1 MKNKNIFMCMNN
13 AIKKVGLSRD
23 IEYTGK
29 NIGIA
34 ILDTGVS
41 PVYDFC
47 MPTNRIKAFKDF
59 VNGKTEPYDDNGHG
73 THVTCL
79 VYYKYILI
87 YSYNYILKQILTS
100 I

>member
-79 VYYKYILI
+79 VITNI
-87 YSYNYILKQILTS
+87 YLCIHIIMY
-100 I
+100 